1 MFSSISKAVAHV
13 WSNSLPKETSS
24 SESPNTK
31 PESRKGT
38 APTYPC
44 YGSSYD
50 GDVQPQYGQDVA
62 PGNAQADHTKS
73 VLFQVGDEEDDPY
86 KNGAEQSETKSTISG
101 KITHVYSDY
110 GLIDNSI
117 HFRFDSVLYNMT
129 PKVGLRAEATIE
141 SGGHQDVGLRATE
154 VIISKAD
161 WEDDEN
167 GAEEPEWH
175 IGKVTKT
182 ERTSGWMDE
191 TMFYDQ
197 DACPYGFIPH
207 RGDWLVAEMTKNI
220 ETGAKVVKTVRPLRE
235 KRFKGFVTQVYPGYG
250 FIDGTIYFSRKACDP
265 NYVPK
270 RDDEVEGKAIES
282 DQSKGKWRAVTVSLK
297 KQERMI
303 HGKQF
308 PANIFRD
315 GEKMT
320 KDNSIAVTVS
330 GDFNNMCIGQEKN
343 VTVYVRNTG
352 EGTRKLIKSE
362 AVCLLSDIILSIDGV
377 AEDAVKKSTG
387 LSSCN
392 QSIEVTSGSK
402 ISLTVTITARSVGK
416 SACQI
421 VLTFDSSSISRPIPI
436 TVKEATNT
444 LLTSGRLSGKEKW
457 MMEHAM
463 VSSGRG
469 PAVLPGVRPARTSN
483 PNLPVK
489 LGMYPVG
496 KRLKECY
503 AEKRDVTEICPQLK
517 QSLRPDNYFTI
528 FSALLHIEELKMEV
542 DMREFDLERASMR
555 PRGEFLS
562 LEVPGLAEGRP
573 SVLVG
578 DKVILTEPYASPNAP
593 RFEGIVH
600 EVHNEDIFLK
610 FHPHFQESYGAEI
623 FSVMFTFSR
632 TPLRRC
638 HQVVEMA
645 ALILGKEVLFPI
657 ELKAK
662 SPQVEVYFSTIQRSV
677 VYPGRPRIVI
687 KLPTPKN
694 IPRPLSS
701 EGSPTKEPLRS
712 QSPIKSIIVN
722 ASGSTETIASQDV
735 RLVRK
740 PSEAAKDSE
749 KPTFLVPN
757 ALLDGVATTQD
768 VTERGEGDDKAEFFN
783 NKLNA
788 RQRSAVMRILKGEG
802 RPTPYIL
809 FGPPGTGKTI
819 TIVETILQIHKHV
832 PSSRIL
838 ACTPSNSAADLL
850 AERLHQSGAV
860 KKVDMV
866 RLNSFRR
873 SDMNIP
879 ECIHQYCSNGEELR
893 AVGHHRI
900 IISTCSTGGQF
911 YSLGLKPGHFSHVIV
926 DEAGQATEPE
936 TLIGIGQSA
945 GLDGQIVLAGDP
957 MQLGPVLAS
966 SQAGELGLEQS
977 LLERLMKRDLYQRDA
992 KTFRDHGGYNPLL
1005 VTKLVDN
1012 YRSHPAL
1019 LKLPSK
1025 CFYHDELNA
1034 CANIEM
1040 RELACGWNQL
1050 PNKNGFPVIFHG
1062 IQGADLKEGN
1072 SPSWCNPAEAVQ
1084 AVTYLQ
1090 DLLSCSEC
1098 HFRESDIGIIT
1109 PYRKQ
1114 VDKMNLLLDSVDI
1127 LDTKVGSVEE
1137 FQGQER
1143 LVIIISTVRSS
1154 ASLMNFDIRHQ
1165 LGFLSNPKR
1174 FNVAI
1179 TRPQALLIVV
1189 GNPHL
1194 LVNDYHWRALLKYC
1208 LKNGAYVGC
1217 EPPTEDTIKSF
1228 DDPQAEEKEETEREN
1243 KGLEGSVQDV
1253 PKKEHPFRLKEGFPV
1268 EPQVQVTLSVETNQ
1282 QVPVDS
1288 FERQGGKVKQD
1299 DASSPVAR
1307 ISPDQKADD
1316 GGVILHMNLTPERT
1330 NDGRPE
1336 AMNSSD
1342 TVGVVPVC
1350 STPILKAEHG
1360 EKGEVKVGKEKEGT
1374 EIWDVYDSDDPEVMS
1389 SKPWCPIEED
1399 CPNLDGFTAPS
1410 RGWYD
1415 ATGDPL
1421 PDLVMDS
1428 DSSSG
1433 NAKRL
1438 QEIYPSNTIN
1448 PEKSDVPGVVPCMP
1462 LEGLCYDRDK
1472 GMNGKTSSAEEHSAR
1487 TDSSTHVLDQSS
1499 DGVSPGERK
1508 ELVLQKRTQPDEQVP
1523 DKTAT
1528 ASSIFGGAKPV
1539 DTAFRE
1545 RDNVVSQKRT
1555 QQVEQVPDKTA
1566 TTSSIFGGAKPVD
1579 AAFRERDNA
1588 EVMKSGT
1595 KHLRLEQSGVHVRQY
1610 SDRSNG
1616 RERGNSHSS
1625 SGSDREWSRPRT
1637 WKRDSERSKQEEVFY
1652 QDKRSSVSP
1661 HQTSGGIKQQR
1672 DVKSIQSQRAW
1683 NSKRDKSSDSWS
1695 DGGLNTSENEWD
1707 KKVTDPAARQSSS
1720 FESSS
1725 RQYKKLTSDQQGIES
1740 KWLEPQK
1747 SRPRACESSSWRKDS
1762 ARSNSQE
1769 ELRKGY
1775 QASVSPHQTSGS
1787 IKQQRD
1793 VKAIQSQR
1801 AWNSKRDKSSES
1813 WSDGGWSTSENEW
1826 DSKATDPAP
1835 KKGSSPQKSPSPIN
1849 QGGQRWSERQKTST
1863 SSPMDKVPSGVRDQ
1877 GNSVSGQSSVSNKNS
1892 DSDEET
1898 GEDFTASSWASG
1910 HQERNPE
1917 KRKLS
1922 VNSEMKP
1929 KDKVYAIPVSV
1940 HSSSNDS
1947 HESCTRTT
1955 SIEDLG
1961 SSRVQS
1967 PQCLTSS
1974 DNVKGTKDFV
1984 NM

>member
-13 WSNSLPKETSS
+13 WSSSLPKETSS

-31 PESRKGT
+31 PESRQRT

-44 YGSSYD
+44 SGSSYD

-62 PGNAQADHTKS
+62 PGNAQTDHTKS
-73 VLFQVGDEEDDPY
+73 VLFQVGDEADDPY
-86 KNGAEQSETKSTISG
+86 KSGAEQSETTSTISG

-117 HFRFDSVLYNMT
+117 HFRLDSVLYNMT

-270 RDDEVEGKAIES
+270 RDDEVDGKAIES

-303 HGKQF
+303 YGKQF
-308 PANIFRD
+308 PANMFRE
-315 GEKMT
+315 GENMT
-320 KDNSIAVTVS
+320 KDNSMAVTVS

-352 EGTRKLIKSE
+352 EETRKLIKSE

-416 SACQI
+416 SACQL

-436 TVKEATNT
+436 TVKEAANN
-444 LLTSGRLSGKEKW
+444 LLTSCHLSGKEKW
-457 MMEHAM
+457 MKEHAM

-489 LGMYPVG
+489 LGYYPVG

-593 RFEGIVH
+593 RFEGFVH

-645 ALILGKEVLFPI
+645 ALILGKEVLFPT
-657 ELKAK
+657 EMRAR
-662 SPQVEVYFSTIQRSV
+662 SPQVEVSFATIQRSV
-677 VYPGRPRIVI
+677 VYPGRPRTVI

-701 EGSPTKEPLRS
+701 ESSPTKEPSQS

-740 PSEAAKDSE
+740 PSEADKDSE
-749 KPTFLVPN
+749 KLTFLVPN

-768 VTERGEGDDKAEFFN
+768 MTERGEGDDKAEFFN

-819 TIVETILQIHKHV
+819 TIVETILQIHKHL

-893 AVGHHRI
+893 AVSHHRI

-936 TLIGIGQSA
+936 TLVGIGLSSG

-1005 VTKLVDN
+1005 VTKLVNN

-1019 LKLPSK
+1019 LKLPSQ

-1040 RELACGWNQL
+1040 REMACGWNQL
-1050 PNKNGFPVIFHG
+1050 PNKNGFPIIFHG

-1098 HFRESDIGIIT
+1098 HLRESDIGIIT

-1114 VDKMNLLLDSVDI
+1114 VDKLNLLLDSVDI

-1217 EPPTEDTIKSF
+1217 QPPTEETMKSF
-1228 DDPQAEEKEETEREN
+1228 DDPQAEEKEETEKEN

-1253 PKKEHPFRLKEGFPV
+1253 PKKEHPFRLKENVTV
-1268 EPQVQVTLSVETNQ
+1268 EPQVHVTGAVETNQ

-1288 FERQGGKVKQD
+1288 FERQLGEVKQD
-1299 DASSPVAR
+1299 GATSPVAR
-1307 ISPDQKADD
+1307 ISSSKITD
-1316 GGVILHMNLTPERT
+1316 GGGVVLQMKLTPERT
-1330 NDGRPE
+1330 SDGSSE

-1350 STPILKAEHG
+1350 STPILKAEHR
-1360 EKGEVKVGKEKEGT
+1360 EKGEVKVSKEKDGT

-1389 SKPWCPIEED
+1389 SKPWCSIEED

-1415 ATGDPL
+1415 TTGDPL

-1438 QEIYPSNTIN
+1438 KEIYPSNTIS
-1448 PEKSDVPGVVPCMP
+1448 PEKSDVPGAVPCMP
-1462 LEGLCYDRDK
+1462 LEGLGYDRDK
-1472 GMNGKTSSAEEHSAR
+1472 GRDGRTSSAEEHSAR
-1487 TDSSTHVLDQSS
+1487 TDSSTHTLDPSS

-1508 ELVLQKRTQPDEQVP
+1508 EMVLQKRTQPDEQVL
-1523 DKTAT
+1523 DNTAT

-1539 DTAFRE
+1539 HIASRE
-1545 RDNVVSQKRT
+1545 SDIAEKM
-1555 QQVEQVPDKTA
+1555 E
-1566 TTSSIFGGAKPVD
+1566 
-1579 AAFRERDNA
+1579 REVR
-1588 EVMKSGT
+1588 
-1595 KHLRLEQSGVHVRQY
+1595 HLRIEQSGVHVRQGGE
-1610 SDRSNG
+1610 RSNG
-1616 RERGNSHSS
+1616 REKGNSHSS
-1625 SGSDREWSRPRT
+1625 SGSDREWSRSRK
-1637 WKRDSERSKQEEVFY
+1637 WRRDSERSNQEEVFC

-1672 DVKSIQSQRAW
+1672 DVKFIQSQRAW
-1683 NSKRDKSSDSWS
+1683 NSKRQ
-1695 DGGLNTSENEWD
+1695 
-1707 KKVTDPAARQSSS
+1707 VIR
-1720 FESSS
+1720 
-1725 RQYKKLTSDQQGIES
+1725 
-1740 KWLEPQK
+1740 
-1747 SRPRACESSSWRKDS
+1747 
-1762 ARSNSQE
+1762 
-1769 ELRKGY
+1769 
-1775 QASVSPHQTSGS
+1775 
-1787 IKQQRD
+1787 
-1793 VKAIQSQR
+1793 
-1801 AWNSKRDKSSES
+1801 
-1813 WSDGGWSTSENEW
+1813 
-1826 DSKATDPAP
+1826 
-1835 KKGSSPQKSPSPIN
+1835 
-1849 QGGQRWSERQKTST
+1849 
-1863 SSPMDKVPSGVRDQ
+1863 
-1877 GNSVSGQSSVSNKNS
+1877 
-1892 DSDEET
+1892 
-1898 GEDFTASSWASG
+1898 
-1910 HQERNPE
+1910 
-1917 KRKLS
+1917 
-1922 VNSEMKP
+1922 
-1929 KDKVYAIPVSV
+1929 
-1940 HSSSNDS
+1940 
-1947 HESCTRTT
+1947 
-1955 SIEDLG
+1955 
-1961 SSRVQS
+1961 
-1967 PQCLTSS
+1967 
-1974 DNVKGTKDFV
+1974 
-1984 NM
+1984 